1 MIRSLKTKF
10 PANMALLFLAAFF
23 SLTMSFSA
31 FAERPYKTCSPKE
44 VHPIWWEAT
53 MNRNIALTVSET
65 NKTVRLDAGDEVTV
79 TNFSRT
85 GTNIIMLE
93 DGTHCRVNRS
103 EFTVT
108 GDACTPGDYSK
119 QTKIN
124 FVNSR
129 RLVSRTKYMIWVSTD
144 MQSLNVFTGSNRNWT
159 MIKSYKC
166 STGMFGYETPIGTK
180 TITDKV
186 PVFHSVEWGSNLQ
199 YFVSFGGSGIHK
211 WPGGGSVGSLGVEPC
226 SHACVRLAGSAA
238 KWIYKHIPIGTK
250 LLVY

>member
-10 PANMALLFLAAFF
+10 PANMTLLFLAAFF

-108 GDACTPGDYSK
+108 GDACTPGDYSDENK
-119 QTKIN
+119 LCQFQKAG
-124 FVNSR
+124 
-129 RLVSRTKYMIWVSTD
+129 
-144 MQSLNVFTGSNRNWT
+144 Q
-159 MIKSYKC
+159 
-166 STGMFGYETPIGTK
+166 P
-180 TITDKV
+180 DKV
-186 PVFHSVEWGSNLQ
+186 HDLGVDRHAESECFYRLKQKLDDDQVLQVFHRN
-199 YFVSFGGSGIHK
+199 
-211 WPGGGSVGSLGVEPC
+211 
-226 SHACVRLAGSAA
+226 VR
-238 KWIYKHIPIGTK
+238 I
-250 LLVY
+250 